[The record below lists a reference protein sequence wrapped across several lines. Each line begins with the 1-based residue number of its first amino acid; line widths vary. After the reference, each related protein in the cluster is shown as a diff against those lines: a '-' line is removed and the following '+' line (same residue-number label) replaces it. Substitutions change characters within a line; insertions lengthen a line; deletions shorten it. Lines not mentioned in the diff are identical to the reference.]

1 MVNEQKQLYAVDSM
15 KSVRLLRCF
24 YIVFRRPH
32 RCFSIALKVFLSL
45 SDRHKIFTSDWL
57 WTEVCQN
64 AVFRKKKNDISMTT
78 ITKTFKIDSI
88 QILRDLDL
96 LLKIRHQELTDL
108 VFNK

>member
-1 MVNEQKQLYAVDSM
+1 MIDYQLKFVKM
-15 KSVRLLRCF
+15 Q
-24 YIVFRRPH
+24 
-32 RCFSIALKVFLSL
+32 FL
-45 SDRHKIFTSDWL
+45 
-57 WTEVCQN
+57 E
-64 AVFRKKKNDISMTT
+64 KKNDITMTT

>member
-1 MVNEQKQLYAVDSM
+1 MIDYE
-15 KSVRLLRCF
+15 
-24 YIVFRRPH
+24 
-32 RCFSIALKVFLSL
+32 LKFVKMQFL
-45 SDRHKIFTSDWL
+45 
-57 WTEVCQN
+57 E
-64 AVFRKKKNDISMTT
+64 KKNDISMTT

>member
-1 MVNEQKQLYAVDSM
+1 MIDYE
-15 KSVRLLRCF
+15 
-24 YIVFRRPH
+24 
-32 RCFSIALKVFLSL
+32 LKFVKMQFL
-45 SDRHKIFTSDWL
+45 
-57 WTEVCQN
+57 E
-64 AVFRKKKNDISMTT
+64 KKNDITMTT